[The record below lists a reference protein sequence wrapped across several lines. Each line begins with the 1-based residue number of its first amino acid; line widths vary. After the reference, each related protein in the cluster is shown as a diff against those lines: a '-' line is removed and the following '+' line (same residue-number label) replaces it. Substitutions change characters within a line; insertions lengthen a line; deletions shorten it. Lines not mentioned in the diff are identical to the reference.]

1 MYLSLGYLDGATNFA
16 QSCGD
21 TSLPWGHKEGED
33 DRRFAYRCMMQA
45 HKVLK
50 SSRPQRSTIKARLCQ
65 KVKWEPDNNFLSD
78 SRTFTKFY

>member
-45 HKVLK
+45 HKVLDYSK
-50 SSRPQRSTIKARLCQ
+50 LQAATEYILFQAENGK
-65 KVKWEPDNNFLSD
+65 NNFHIDNLD
-78 SRTFTKFY
+78 DIKRMAQ